1 MRSEIAN
8 IYIIVVPIAIHPRL
22 ARPLSS
28 SPSMQSSNYYNKVQS
43 MCACDLDDDQR
54 VEEFEPVEIAVFVF
68 KSRWN
73 RSLTY

>member
-1 MRSEIAN
+1 
-8 IYIIVVPIAIHPRL
+8 
-22 ARPLSS
+22 
-28 SPSMQSSNYYNKVQS
+28 